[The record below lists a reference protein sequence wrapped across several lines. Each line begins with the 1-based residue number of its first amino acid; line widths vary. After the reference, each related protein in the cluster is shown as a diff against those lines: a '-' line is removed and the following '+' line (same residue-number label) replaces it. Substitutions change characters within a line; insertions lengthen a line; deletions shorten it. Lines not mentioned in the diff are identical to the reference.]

1 MTVPKVSIIIP
12 VYNAESTIGRCL
24 ESIRGQTFQDFEV
37 FLIDDGSSDNSFS
50 ICKDFAKSDQRITVL
65 HQSNSGPSSARNHA
79 LNYATGQY
87 VYFADSDDHLEPDL
101 LENMLHCLADTHS
114 SLAFLRY
121 NLIDEDSGEEIPNT
135 RKYNYPTARN
145 LSATETLQLLLPDN
159 FPSFVWSFMAER
171 RLFNDSP
178 VIRFPQNILRE
189 DQAILYKLVDRADSI
204 GFVQRKLYNY
214 HIRGQSLLGSKSES
228 TLMITSVIELVT
240 ERQCYL
246 DEHRPKLR
254 IQTGNANIALL
265 LYVLKTTENIK
276 SNRQAKALR
285 QKCISL
291 VHKYMVN
298 IGIRNVNHD
307 NMFQYLI
314 LKIGL
319 FPFLFFIKKTIHIFF
334 KRRISR

>member
-1 MTVPKVSIIIP
+1 
-12 VYNAESTIGRCL
+12 
-24 ESIRGQTFQDFEV
+24 
-37 FLIDDGSSDNSFS
+37 
-50 ICKDFAKSDQRITVL
+50 
-65 HQSNSGPSSARNHA
+65 
-79 LNYATGQY
+79 
-87 VYFADSDDHLEPDL
+87 
-101 LENMLHCLADTHS
+101 
-114 SLAFLRY
+114 
-121 NLIDEDSGEEIPNT
+121 
-135 RKYNYPTARN
+135 
-145 LSATETLQLLLPDN
+145 
-159 FPSFVWSFMAER
+159 MAER

-265 LYVLKTTENIK
+265 LYVLKTTENI
-276 SNRQAKALR
+276 
-285 QKCISL
+285 
-291 VHKYMVN
+291 N